1 MTVPSVAPPSP
12 ERILQRIDWRILRRL
27 DGVLQGNHRT
37 LFTGVGTDFNDLRE
51 YQPEDDVRHIDWN
64 VTARTNTPHVRQ
76 FLEDRELTAWFLIDR
91 SPSMGFGA
99 PGRSKEVALAELV
112 AALARLIT
120 RDGDRVGALL
130 FDNTAHRT
138 IPPRS
143 TRTQVLLLARE
154 LLRPPT
160 PSSGT
165 TALSDLLNDAL
176 LTVKR
181 RSLIIVVSDFISE
194 PGWERPL
201 ALLSRR
207 NEVLAIR
214 VTDPSE
220 RALPDAGTVVL
231 QDAETGEQL
240 TVNTADPTLRRR
252 YEEAAHDRS
261 TELREMIAAAGAD
274 LFELSTDDDL
284 ADALIRLARQRTKRG
299 RR

>member
-1 MTVPSVAPPSP
+1 MTAPTSAPPTP
-12 ERILQRIDWRILRRL
+12 ERILQRIEWRILRRL

-76 FLEDRELTAWFLIDR
+76 FLEDRELTAYFLVDR
-91 SPSMGFGA
+91 SPSMAFGT
-99 PGRSKEVALAELV
+99 PDRPKEVALAELV
-112 AALARLIT
+112 ATLARLIT

-130 FDNTAHRT
+130 FDNTNQRS

-143 TRTQVLLLARE
+143 TRNQVLLLARE

-160 PSSGT
+160 ASDRT
-165 TALSDLLNDAL
+165 TALGTLLGEAL
-176 LTVKR
+176 LTVRK

-207 NEVLAIR
+207 HEVLAIR

-220 RALPDAGTVVL
+220 RSLPNAGTVVL
-231 QDAETGEQL
+231 QDAETGEQM
-240 TVNTADPTLRRR
+240 TVNTGDPELRRR
-252 YEEAAHDRS
+252 YEVAATTRAE
-261 TELREMIAAAGAD
+261 ELHRTIQDAGAD
-274 LFELSTDDDL
+274 VFELSTDEDL
-284 ADALIRLARQRTKRG
+284 ADALIRLARHRRKR
-299 RR
+299 RH